1 MDLWYAAQVRAFCH
15 FGRYHDIE
23 VEDDV
28 TAYLEYPDG
37 MTAIFSTSTG
47 EAPGTNRLEVAAE
60 RGKVVIEN
68 DLFLFTRNEV
78 PMSDFSR
85 TDPGRFSAPQTWE
98 IRNPNQW
105 PWPPAQWSSGEF
117 RLRYPGWYAVNCAG
131 SRGS

>member
-1 MDLWYAAQVRAFCH
+1 MPAQVRAFCH

-28 TAYLEYPDG
+28 TAYLEYSDG
-37 MTAIFSTSTG
+37 MTAVFSASTG

-68 DLFLFTRNEV
+68 DQFLFNRNEV
-78 PMSDFSR
+78 PMSEFSR

-98 IRNPNQW
+98 IRIPIEW
-105 PWPPAQWSSGEF
+105 PWPAAQWNSGEF
-117 RLRYPGWYAVNCAG
+117 RLGYPGWYAVNCAG